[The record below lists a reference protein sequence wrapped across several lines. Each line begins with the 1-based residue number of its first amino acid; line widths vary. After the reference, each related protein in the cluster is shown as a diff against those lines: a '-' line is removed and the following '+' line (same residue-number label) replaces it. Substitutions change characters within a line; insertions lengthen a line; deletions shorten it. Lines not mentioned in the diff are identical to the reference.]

1 MADKDVVERP
11 SFLSYLRRDKEKS
24 KDKKSSSK
32 TKSPSRGGESSSP
45 DDNQD
50 ALNKNQI
57 RRAQV
62 RRAQIQHRQRKANYV
77 KQLEMDISQLRELIT
92 QAQHDTTILKREN
105 DVIVAVLGQNGIPS
119 PPGLSYGTASPG
131 AVTVRSPD
139 AQQQQQQHNTPVY
152 PLIDNGSTTELL
164 LPGSLA
170 MDEELIVTL
179 SSNKLMGTP
188 AFSVNPSSATSS
200 SSFYDEPVSA
210 DWSQGQI
217 QLSPS
222 QELTVINFIL
232 ALEHVCWDH
241 FWLGDC
247 HTHSAQTE
255 EVKGH
260 TLMASSY
267 LMASAPESVY
277 DERTALTSRFRS
289 SPALQWPA
297 PAVTLDSLHGLAQSL
312 NPGGV
317 DEVAPVQAWFEL
329 AVRYPID
336 VLLRPAVLEALKRE
350 FKGVVRCVAFGAAM
364 ERGAFESIVL
374 RVLGPGVIAPT
385 LLP

>member
-1 MADKDVVERP
+1 MKR
-11 SFLSYLRRDKEKS
+11 FKRDKYL
-24 KDKKSSSK
+24 
-32 TKSPSRGGESSSP
+32 TKSLLAGATAGESSSP

-50 ALNKNQI
+50 AALNKNQI

-92 QAQHDTTILKREN
+92 QAQHDTAALKREN
-105 DVIVAVLGQNGIPS
+105 NDIVAVLGQNGIPS
-119 PPGLSYGTASPG
+119 PPGLSHGTASPG
-131 AVTVRSPD
+131 AATVLSPD
-139 AQQQQQQHNTPVY
+139 AQQPTDYTSSQQQQQQQQQHNTPAY
-152 PLIDNGSTTELL
+152 PLIDDSTTELN

-179 SSNKLMGTP
+179 SPNKLMGTP
-188 AFSVNPSSATSS
+188 TLSINPSSAS

-217 QLSPS
+217 QLTPT

-247 HTHSAQTE
+247 HNHSTQTE
-255 EVKGH
+255 KAKGH

-277 DERTALTSRFRS
+277 DERAALASRFRS
-289 SPALQWPA
+289 SPAALQWPA
-297 PAVTLDSLHGLAQSL
+297 AAAAVTLDSLHGLAQSL

-329 AVRYPID
+329 AARYPVD
-336 VLLRPAVLEALKRE
+336 TLLQPAVLDALKRE

-364 ERGAFESIVL
+364 ERGAFESIVM
-374 RVLGPGVIAPT
+374 RVLGPGVITPA

>member
-1 MADKDVVERP
+1 MKR
-11 SFLSYLRRDKEKS
+11 FKRDKYL
-24 KDKKSSSK
+24 
-32 TKSPSRGGESSSP
+32 TKSLLARGGESSSP

-50 ALNKNQI
+50 ALSKNQI

-92 QAQHDTTILKREN
+92 QAQHDTTILRREN
-105 DVIVAVLGQNGIPS
+105 DDIVAVLGQNGIPS

-139 AQQQQQQHNTPVY
+139 AQQQQQQQQHNTPVY
-152 PLIDNGSTTELL
+152 PLIDDGSTTELL

-232 ALEHVCWDH
+232 A
-241 FWLGDC
+241 
-247 HTHSAQTE
+247 AQTE

>member
-1 MADKDVVERP
+1 MPYIISSAAAVRDTARMKR
-11 SFLSYLRRDKEKS
+11 FKRDKYL
-24 KDKKSSSK
+24 
-32 TKSPSRGGESSSP
+32 TKSLLARGGESSSP

-92 QAQHDTTILKREN
+92 QAQHDTTILRREN
-105 DVIVAVLGQNGIPS
+105 DDIVAVLGQNGIPS

-131 AVTVRSPD
+131 AVTVLSPD
-139 AQQQQQQHNTPVY
+139 AQQQQQQQQQQHDTPVY
-152 PLIDNGSTTELL
+152 PLIDDVSTTELL

-188 AFSVNPSSATSS
+188 AFSVNPSSATTS

-247 HTHSAQTE
+247 HNHSAQTE

-277 DERTALTSRFRS
+277 DERTALASRFRS